1 MDSYILKPI
10 DPQEVSAQ
18 LLQLKAKLD
27 AKRALEHPEEEMAEN
42 DTISEVIRYVDENFR
57 KNISLKSISAHFY
70 MNTSYLGQK
79 FKNVVGECFNDYLN
93 KKRIA
98 YVKRHCHSKHAK
110 MNEII
115 SESGFSNHQ
124 YFYKQFQRYEGIT
137 FASYISKLNNCDDP

>member
-70 MNTSYLGQK
+70 MNTSYLMFTEQWPIFPSVRK
-79 FKNVVGECFNDYLN
+79 
-93 KKRIA
+93 
-98 YVKRHCHSKHAK
+98 
-110 MNEII
+110 
-115 SESGFSNHQ
+115 
-124 YFYKQFQRYEGIT
+124 
-137 FASYISKLNNCDDP
+137 